1 MRISDWSSD
10 VCSSDLAGEQA
21 AAGAVRAARGSALPS
36 LSVSASAGRTRIVD
50 RGTGDP
56 FSVGATLSVPLFQGF
71 ALKSAIRGARAALEG
86 AHASTMRLR
95 LQVEQP
101 VWADYQNLPT
111 APGNVAS
118 RKSDE
123 GG

>member
-1 MRISDWSSD
+1 MTRAREARPEL
-10 VCSSDLAGEQA
+10 LAAQDGEQA

-56 FSVGATLSVPLFQGF
+56 FSVGAPLSVPLFQGS
-71 ALKSAIRGARAALEG
+71 ALKSSIRGARAALEG

-95 LQVEQP
+95 LQEI
-101 VWADYQNLPT
+101 
-111 APGNVAS
+111 GRAS
-118 RKSDE
+118 CRDRV
-123 GG
+123 